1 MRPLMLRAIA
11 LALVVAGRLS
21 AQTGDSLPAFNGI
34 RTPASPAFLLLGIAP
49 TAVERP
55 NTPSDLA
62 LSFLNRAT
70 AFAGLPRDVA
80 IEWSPY
86 WLVRHRGLKWEDDTT
101 RTPLTSLARTATI
114 SIATAELGTEAA
126 PVTGFAVAFRGSLSS
141 GRLSR
146 ETIDQLH
153 DVAALLSEE
162 SKIIERLIDSAR
174 TAAEAVLRID
184 LRQARARGDSAG
196 VELAKERFNA
206 EKKRLIEEARLSPE
220 YTDAV
225 DSTEA
230 HFADLAVNRQGL
242 VLEVAAGA
250 VWSAPGGAV
259 DSARV
264 SRWGAWL
271 TAGYQ
276 SPTWTF
282 IVVNRFLTA
291 VSDTAQDALDV
302 GLRFIHTERRW
313 AVSAEAVFRAFTGSG
328 GPPDQHRIA
337 GIFDYAIGNGL
348 WVTAT
353 VGRDFDPAASGSLL
367 AQFGISFGLSGERV
381 QTP

>member
-1 MRPLMLRAIA
+1 MRPLLLGAMSA
-11 LALVVAGRLS
+11 LALLVAGRLP
-21 AQTGDSLPAFNGI
+21 AQTKDSLPAFNGI

-62 LSFLNRAT
+62 LSFLNRAA
-70 AFAGLPRDVA
+70 AFTGLPRDVA

-86 WLVRHRGLKWEDDTT
+86 WLARHRGLKWEDDTT

-126 PVTGFAVAFRGSLSS
+126 PVTGLAVAFRGSLSS

-146 ETIDQLH
+146 GTIDQLNK
-153 DVAALLSEE
+153 VAASLGAE
-162 SKIIERLIDSAR
+162 SKTIDRLIDSAR
-174 TAAEAVLRID
+174 AAAQAVLRNEW
-184 LRQARARGDSAG
+184 RQARTPADSA
-196 VELAKERFNA
+196 LATDRFNA
-206 EKKRLIEEARLSPE
+206 EKKRLIEEALLSPE
-220 YTDAV
+220 YKDAV
-225 DSTEA
+225 AGTEA
-230 HFADLAVNRQGL
+230 LLADLAVNRQGL

-276 SPTWTF
+276 TPTWTF

-302 GLRFIHTERRW
+302 GLRLIHTERRW
-313 AVSAEAVFRAFTGSG
+313 AISTEAVFRAFTGSG

-337 GIFDYAIGNGL
+337 GTFDYAIGNGL

-353 VGRDFDPAASGSLL
+353 VGRDFDPTASKSLL

-381 QTP
+381 RMP